1 MLQEFFSIVS
11 VVFFPKIIR
20 NTSLILGKKKYFDRI
35 YQKVTLI
42 ITCTC
47 GGFQEMKIAGV
58 EFSGTAST

>member
-11 VVFFPKIIR
+11 VVF
-20 NTSLILGKKKYFDRI
+20 SLNNKKHITHFRKKKYFDRI